1 MNIATDLR
9 DAGASLALD
18 NAGGQW
24 HAHAASFVIRRFEQ
38 AGDAG
43 CLFETA
49 RTFAE
54 ESGVGPPPHHN
65 AWGALCL
72 SLSRKEVI
80 VKTGA
85 YVNSKTARSHARISP
100 VWKLKKFGGV
110 E

>member
-9 DAGASLALD
+9 DEGATTVLE
-18 NAGGQW
+18 NAGKLWQ
-24 HAHAASFVIRRFEQ
+24 AQATDCVIRRFEL
-38 AGDAG
+38 AGNAG

-54 ESGVGPPPHHN
+54 EAGVGPPPHHN

-110 E
+110 G